1 MATRMMGIT
10 ELLLNQRVYASQVLQ
25 IIFYLLPRTILFS
38 LPATCLLC
46 VMLTFLRLSSD
57 NEFIALNSSGISLY
71 QILPPVIFFSAVI
84 FCIASIMAIYV
95 VPWGNRSYKGVIFKI
110 IESKADVAVRE
121 RIFFE
126 PFDDVI
132 FYVNSF
138 STKERM
144 MKDLFVVDR
153 RDEPVTNTIV
163 ASKGKILS
171 NPRSKIIT
179 IHFIQGTIFTVDKNY
194 KTVRTIKFDTYDLN
208 IDLKDIIS
216 SLVSRERHPRE
227 MFIRELVHN
236 LKTTPRGT
244 EKNYLMAVKLFEM
257 FSIPMAIFIMGI
269 IGAPLGAQVRSKGRS
284 IGIIISLVI
293 FLIYYVCLMSVR
305 YISKMGTLHPAIGA
319 WIPDL
324 FLCIM
329 CVYLLRRVANDRP
342 FSFFERISFRGND

>member
-1 MATRMMGIT
+1 MATRMMGII

-25 IIFYLLPRTILFS
+25 IVFYLLPRTILFS

-57 NEFIALNSSGISLY
+57 NEFIALNASGISLY

-84 FCIASIMAIYV
+84 YCIASIMALYV
-95 VPWGNRSYKGVIFKI
+95 VPWGNRSYKGIILQI
-110 IESKADVAVRE
+110 IESKADVTVKE

-153 RDEPVTNTIV
+153 RDYLVTNTIV
-163 ASKGKILS
+163 ARNGKILTNRS
-171 NPRSKIIT
+171 SKIIT

-208 IDLKDIIS
+208 IDLKEIIS
-216 SLVSRERHPRE
+216 SFVSRDKHPRE
-227 MFIRELVHN
+227 MFIGELMN
-236 LKTTPRGT
+236 SLKTTPRGT
-244 EKNYLMAVKLFEM
+244 EKNYLMRVKLFEM
-257 FSIPMAIFIMGI
+257 FSIPMAIFLMGI

-284 IGIIISLVI
+284 TGIIISLVI
-293 FLIYYVCLMSVR
+293 FLIYYVCLMSAR
-305 YISKMGTLHPAIGA
+305 YISKTGTLHPAIGA

-329 CVYLLRRVANDRP
+329 CVYFLRRAANDRP
-342 FSFFERISFRGND
+342 FSFFERISFRK

>member
-25 IIFYLLPRTILFS
+25 ILLYLLPRAILFS

-57 NEFIALNSSGISLY
+57 NEFIALNASGISVY
-71 QILPPVIFFSAVI
+71 QMLPPVIFFTAMI
-84 FCIASIMAIYV
+84 YCIASSMAIYV
-95 VPWGNRSYKGVIFKI
+95 VPWGNRSYKGVIVKI
-110 IESKADVAVRE
+110 VESKADVAVKE

-126 PFDDVI
+126 PFDDVM

-144 MKDLFVVDR
+144 MKNLFVVDR
-153 RDEPVTNTIV
+153 RGDPVTNEIV
-163 ASKGKILS
+163 AKKGMILS
-171 NPRSKIIT
+171 NRSSKMIT

-194 KTVRTIKFDTYDLN
+194 KAVRTIKFDTYDLN

-216 SLVSRERHPRE
+216 SFVSRDKHPRE
-227 MFIRELVHN
+227 MFVGELMDN
-236 LKTTPRGT
+236 LKTTPKGT
-244 EKNYLMAVKLFEM
+244 EKSRLMWVKLFEM
-257 FSIPMAIFIMGI
+257 FSIPMAIFFMGL

-284 IGIIISLVI
+284 VGIIISLVI

-305 YISKMGTLHPAIGA
+305 YISKMGILHPSIGA
-319 WIPDL
+319 WIPNL
-324 FLCIM
+324 FLLIM
-329 CVYLLRRVANDRP
+329 CIYLLRRVANDRP
-342 FSFFERISFRGND
+342 FSLFERISFRNA